1 MIDGRCL
8 PVLDGV
14 TASTLRLPPGTW
26 TTVLDCL
33 AVHFAHVSR
42 EQWQSRM
49 ARGRVLDEHGQ
60 PLTASSACI
69 VGARIHYYREVA
81 DEAAIPFKEHVLYAD
96 AHLLVADKPHF
107 LPVTPAGR
115 YVHETLLARLVRS
128 TGNIALTPLHRI
140 DRGTAGLVLFSTNPR
155 SRSAYQALF
164 REQQIRKRYIAMAP
178 ALPELDF
185 PHVRRTRIVR
195 GHPFTSSAEVAGV
208 ANAETRI
215 EVEQRGGEFWRYALY
230 PVTGKK
236 HQLRV
241 HLSALGA
248 PIVNDELYPQ
258 PHIRSPEDFSQPLKL
273 LAQGLQFV
281 DPVTGETRAFA
292 SRFTL

>member
-1 MIDGRCL
+1 MNDWRPP
-8 PVLDGV
+8 PVLDGLA
-14 TASTLRLPPGTW
+14 ASTLQLPPGSW
-26 TTVLDCL
+26 ITVLDCL
-33 AVHFAHVSR
+33 ADHFAHVSR

-49 ARGRVLDEHGQ
+49 ARGRVFDEHGQ
-60 PLTASSACI
+60 PLTAGSAYS
-69 VGARIHYYREVA
+69 VQARIHYYREVPS
-81 DEAAIPFKEHVLYAD
+81 EAAIPFKEHILHAD

-115 YVHETLLARLVRS
+115 FVHETLLARLVRA
-128 TGNIALTPLHRI
+128 TGNAALTPLHRI
-140 DRGTAGLVLFSTNPR
+140 DRGTAGLVLFSTNPL

-164 REQQIRKRYIAMAP
+164 RELKIRKRYIALAP
-178 ALPELDF
+178 ALPEVDF

-195 GHPFTSSAEVAGV
+195 GHPFTSSTEVAGV
-208 ANAETRI
+208 ANAETLI
-215 EVEQRGGEFWRYALY
+215 EVEQRSGEFWRYALN

-248 PIVNDELYPQ
+248 PVMNDELYPQ
-258 PHIRSPEDFSQPLKL
+258 PHLRSPDDFSQPLKL

-281 DPVTGETRAFA
+281 DPITGATRAFA
-292 SRFTL
+292 SQFTL